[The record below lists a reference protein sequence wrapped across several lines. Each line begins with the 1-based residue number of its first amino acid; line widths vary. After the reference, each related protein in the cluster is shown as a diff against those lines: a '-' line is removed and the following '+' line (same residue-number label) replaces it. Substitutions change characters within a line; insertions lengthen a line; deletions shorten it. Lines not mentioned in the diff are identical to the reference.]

1 MFNTLKKIDARPAPF
16 EFYTADTL
24 WTDDHTS
31 QQMLAHHLD
40 DSTDL
45 SSRNSAFIDRST
57 AWLIQRYGIG
67 TGKKVVD
74 FGCGPG
80 LYTLRLARTGA
91 SITGIDFSR
100 RSIEY
105 ARAMAENETLSI
117 RYIHQNYLDFDTTER
132 FDLILMIY
140 CDFCALS
147 PTQRKRML
155 AKFSRLLNTGGSVIL
170 DAYSLQAFDRQ
181 LESSTFER
189 NLLNGFWSAREYYGF
204 LHVFKYPDQ
213 KVVLDKYTIIEADRT
228 RTIYNWL
235 QYFSPELIE
244 REFSENG
251 LKITEYFR
259 DVAGGAYSADSAEF
273 AIEAQK
279 DCDIPVPDLSN
290 KGV

>member
-1 MFNTLKKIDARPAPF
+1 MFNKLRNIDSRPTPF
-16 EFYTADTL
+16 EFYTADAL

-45 SSRNSAFIDRST
+45 SSRNSAFIDRSA
-57 AWLIQRYGIG
+57 AWIIRRYGLG
-67 TGKKVVD
+67 AGKKVVD

-80 LYTLRLARTGA
+80 LYTHRLAKTGA

-105 ARAMAENETLSI
+105 AREMAERETLSI
-117 RYIHQNYLDFDTTER
+117 RYIHQNYLEFDTSER

-147 PTQRKRML
+147 PTQRKLML
-155 AKFSRLLNTGGSVIL
+155 AKFSHLLNSGGAVIL
-170 DAYSLQAFDRQ
+170 DAYSLQAFDRRQ
-181 LESSTFER
+181 ESSIFEH

-213 KVVLDKYTIIEADRT
+213 KVVLDKYTIVEADRS

-235 QYFSPELIE
+235 QYFSREQIE
-244 REFSENG
+244 REFLECG
-251 LKITEYFR
+251 LKITEFFG
-259 DVAGGAYSADSAEF
+259 DAAGAVYSADSVEF

-279 DCDIPVPDLSN
+279 A
-290 KGV
+290 